1 MRQRGWWARLVTAFA
16 VAVVAVSS
24 IVAAVRQGSW
34 GPIITVGWL
43 PSVVAATWWPGRRG
57 RCLSRGRGHAGLS

>member
-1 MRQRGWWARLVTAFA
+1 MHAITGLA

-34 GPIITVGWL
+34 SPLIAVGWL
-43 PSVVAATWWPGRRG
+43 PYVVVATWWPGRRG
-57 RCLSRGRGHAGLS
+57 RCLPQRQGSAG

>member
-1 MRQRGWWARLVTAFA
+1 MRPWARWMQVMTAVA

-34 GPIITVGWL
+34 GPVVAVGWL
-43 PSVVAATWWPGRRG
+43 PSVVVATWWPGPRR
-57 RCLSRGRGHAGLS
+57 RCLSRRGGQVG

>member
-1 MRQRGWWARLVTAFA
+1 MRPWARWMYVITGCA

-34 GPIITVGWL
+34 GPLIAVGWL
-43 PSVVAATWWPGRRG
+43 PAVVAATWWPGRRG
-57 RCLSRGRGHAGLS
+57 RCQPGRQGSPG

>member
-1 MRQRGWWARLVTAFA
+1 MRQCAPWVRVITAVA

-34 GPIITVGWL
+34 GPVVSVGWL
-43 PSVVAATWWPGRRG
+43 PAVVVAVWWPGMQRSCLPRRRG
-57 RCLSRGRGHAGLS
+57 QVG